1 MSSYTPEQKALL
13 ESAAAAVESAK
24 QAVWQAEEALIDA
37 KRALS
42 LAEGRH
48 WIAKDRP
55 TWKQIFVPGVIMQ
68 PHELYTYC
76 MQTGYSYALW
86 NGKVFKAGRPA
97 EQMIDTGALEADIK

>member
-1 MSSYTPEQKALL
+1 MSRTPEHQAKLDLA
-13 ESAAAAVESAK
+13 ESAVKAAE
-24 QAVWQAEEALIDA
+24 QAVYQAEEALLDA
-37 KRALS
+37 KRALQK
-42 LAEGRH
+42 AEGHR
-48 WIAKDRP
+48 WITMDRP

-86 NGKVFKAGRPA
+86 NGKIFKAGRPA